1 MGGLNGEGRERRFG
15 GLSENGLYRLMCL
28 NIWSP
33 VSGTVWERLGGVVL
47 LEKVCQSLGRALC
60 PKTHIR
66 LGLSVSLCRQLSDE
80 M

>member
-1 MGGLNGEGRERRFG
+1 MFG
-15 GLSENGLYRLMCL
+15 PQLVEPLGKNL
-28 NIWSP
+28 
-33 VSGTVWERLGGVVL
+33 VVWLVGGGV
-47 LEKVCQSLGRALC
+47 SLGWALC